1 LSWIGWLPILA
12 GQCLQEHT
20 IAMIGLGLGLGL
32 GLNSPAIHVPPTGT
46 NKHPEF
52 LLQTEILHVGDKT
65 SEGHLIRASALPWL
79 EIVDYIDRNPEFLFQ
94 FAQNP
99 RKFEEFIAASYERA
113 GFDEVILTPQRGDG
127 GRDVIATKKGWGS
140 VRFLEQTK
148 AYSPGHL
155 VTHDDVR
162 AMLGTLATDQRASKA
177 LITTTSAFQPGILKS
192 GSEFERFVPHRLELK
207 DGVQTREWVRQ
218 IAAGKTA
225 E

>member
-1 LSWIGWLPILA
+1 
-12 GQCLQEHT
+12 
-20 IAMIGLGLGLGL
+20 MIGLGLGLGL
-32 GLNSPAIHVPPTGT
+32 GFNSPAVHVPPPAT
-46 NKHPEF
+46 NTHPEF
-52 LLQTEILHVGDKT
+52 LLQTEILHLGDKT
-65 SEGHLIRASALPWL
+65 SEGNLIRAIALPWF
-79 EIVDYIDRNPEFLFQ
+79 EIVDCIDRSPEFLFQ

-99 RKFEEFIAASYERA
+99 RKFEEFIAATYERA
-113 GFDEVILTPQRGDG
+113 GFEVILTPQRGDL

-155 VTHDDVR
+155 VTHEDVR
-162 AMLGTLATDQRASKA
+162 AMLGTLLTDQRASKA

-192 GSEFERFVPHRLELK
+192 GSEFERFIPHRLELK

-218 IAAGKTA
+218 IAAGRTA